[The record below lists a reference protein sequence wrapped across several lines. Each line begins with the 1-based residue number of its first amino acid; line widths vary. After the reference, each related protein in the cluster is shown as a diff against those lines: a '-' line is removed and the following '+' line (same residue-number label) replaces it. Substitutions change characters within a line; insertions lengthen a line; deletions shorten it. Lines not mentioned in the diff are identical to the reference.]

1 MLEMQRRTRKEPG
14 KKKKPEKKALGV
26 LAPGQG
32 LHCAKSV
39 TWATGGEACGVLLL
53 FLLTAL

>member
-1 MLEMQRRTRKEPG
+1 MLEMQRRARKEPG
-14 KKKKPEKKALGV
+14 KKKRPEKKACGV

-32 LHCAKSV
+32 LHCAMSV
-39 TWATGGEACGVLLL
+39 RRATGGEACGVLLL